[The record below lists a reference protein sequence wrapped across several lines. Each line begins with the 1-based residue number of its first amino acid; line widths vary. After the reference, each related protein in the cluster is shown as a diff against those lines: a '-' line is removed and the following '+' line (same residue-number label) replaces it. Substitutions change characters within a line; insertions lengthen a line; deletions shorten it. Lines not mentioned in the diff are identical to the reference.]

1 MLELKDRKRG
11 YISFMV
17 TDWLMVVIT
26 GLYVVATIAIWLAN
40 NKSAKTTEKQL
51 VESKRQFEET
61 KRLEHMPYM
70 QASFGNYITS
80 DKSGSVFPNM
90 VLSIGRTNDPRCPSS
105 GKSIN
110 LTNIGLG
117 LAVNLKCK
125 WIAEGNHSEY
135 NLATSLL
142 KQEESS
148 TSTFIISA
156 EVPKE
161 NSQSAEGKLLICF
174 DDFLGNHYEQPVE
187 ISFEIHQN
195 YISLVQYDI
204 KAPLYVEE

>member
-1 MLELKDRKRG
+1 ML
-11 YISFMV
+11 

-26 GLYVVATIAIWLAN
+26 GIYVAATIAIWLAN
-40 NKSAKTTEKQL
+40 HKSAKTTEKQL

-70 QASFGNYITS
+70 QVSFGDYITS
-80 DKSGSVFPNM
+80 DKTGSYYPNM
-90 VLSIGRTNDPRCPSS
+90 LLSIGRMNDSRCSS
-105 GKSIN
+105 CGKRLT

-125 WIAEGNHSEY
+125 WIAEGSYAEY

-142 KQEESS
+142 KQDESNNS
-148 TSTFIISA
+148 TLIVSA
-156 EVPKE
+156 GVPKDKP
-161 NSQSAEGKLLICF
+161 QLAEAKLVICY
-174 DDFLGNHYEQPVE
+174 DDFLGNHYEQPIE

-195 YISLVQYDI
+195 YIALIQYNT
-204 KAPLYVEE
+204 KAPLYVEG